1 MAILNGYCTLQE
13 LADKMGLDTAKT
25 TLHTSLLEKSI
36 ENASRYIDN
45 KTDSFFYQMTI
56 TNEIVQVGYLSDSG
70 AYISHDCQAIVFP
83 TPIISISSLSESGQA
98 LSEKTSFAGA
108 GDFFIQK
115 TQGLIL
121 KPDGGTWSTDDLA
134 IEVSGE
140 IGYANVPEEIRE
152 ICLTVASVFSR
163 LDNRLV
169 ADETG
174 EIENILSSQI
184 PAWVGKSLRRL
195 RKAVV

>member
-13 LADKMGLDTAKT
+13 LADKMGLDTAKK

-36 ENASRYIDN
+36 ENSSRYIDN
-45 KTDSFFYQMTI
+45 KTDSFFYQMTV

-83 TPIISISSLSESGQA
+83 TTIISISSLSESGQA
-98 LSEKTSFAGA
+98 LSEKTSFAGT